1 MDGVFFIQN
10 YPKCSSFGRKT
21 AFLKMLIFKK
31 LKGNTFQTHRI
42 HEKLGPENP
51 TLHSKLFGWRLRDPK
66 IISVSEIIR
75 DVSLGIGKFIPY
87 CTHPLYQKTHQNAQ
101 ILLSFFENEQ
111 QKVLKK
117 IDAWNTILTFWMP
130 L

>member
-75 DVSLGIGKFIPY
+75 DVSLGIGKLIPY
-87 CTHPLYQKTHQNAQ
+87 CTHPLYQKKPPEMPFEAQ
-101 ILLSFFENEQ
+101 FL
-111 QKVLKK
+111 
-117 IDAWNTILTFWMP
+117 
-130 L
+130 